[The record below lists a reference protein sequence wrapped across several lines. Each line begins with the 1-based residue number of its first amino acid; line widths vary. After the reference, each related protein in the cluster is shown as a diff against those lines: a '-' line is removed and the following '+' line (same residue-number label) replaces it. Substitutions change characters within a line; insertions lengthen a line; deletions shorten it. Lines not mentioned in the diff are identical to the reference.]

1 MDNKKFHYSRKLN
14 RLHQPST
21 RSFQPWSTARVTRR
35 RRKNSQLRCA
45 VLSALLIESIVE
57 KTRNRNQ
64 NPSAEESYK
73 KLNAIKYY
81 MHQFKCRFVSSA
93 GAKVPI
99 SQKPIIKRNNKTAIK
114 SNISLNIKTFKE
126 IFFGFRFPR
135 EDAFYNFFNLSPC
148 RGKRNKTH
156 IKWKLFSITHL
167 PIAHKYRQR
176 VVKYRS
182 RS

>member
-1 MDNKKFHYSRKLN
+1 MDNKKFHYSKKLN

-21 RSFQPWSTARVTRR
+21 RSFQPWSIARVTR

-45 VLSALLIESIVE
+45 VLSALLIESIE
-57 KTRNRNQ
+57 ERTQNRNQ

-126 IFFGFRFPR
+126 IFS
-135 EDAFYNFFNLSPC
+135 AFASLA
-148 RGKRNKTH
+148 KTLF
-156 IKWKLFSITHL
+156 ITFSIFRRAGARGTKHTL
-167 PIAHKYRQR
+167 NENYFQLHIFRLHINIGRE
-176 VVKYRS
+176 S
-182 RS
+182 